1 MKLDVLSKQLGHIF
15 KQPGILQRALTHCS
29 HSVTHNERLEF
40 LGDSVLNCVIAKY
53 LYDTRSDLAEGVL
66 SRQRSNLVN
75 QQTLVTLAQQL
86 QLGEMLLLGEGERK
100 SAGFRRPSILA
111 DAMEAIFGAVFVD
124 GGFSAAERVIL
135 NLYVPLIAQADEQA
149 MGKDY
154 KTLLQEFLQSKRLAL
169 PKYTVVATKGD
180 AHAQVFKVACDI
192 AQLNISTLGEGV
204 SRRRAEQVAAEI
216 AYKNCSGKN

>member
-1 MKLDVLSKQLGHIF
+1 MKLDALSKQLGHTF
-15 KQPGILQRALTHCS
+15 RHPGLLQRALTHCS

-53 LYDTRSDLAEGVL
+53 LYDTHTDLAEGVL

-124 GGFSAAERVIL
+124 GGFSATEQVIL

-169 PKYTVVATKGD
+169 PKYTVIATQGE
-180 AHAQVFKVACDI
+180 AHAQIFKVACDI

-204 SRRRAEQVAAEI
+204 SRRSAEQVAAEV
-216 AYKNCSGKN
+216 AYKKL

>member
-1 MKLDVLSKQLGHIF
+1 MKLDTLSKQLGHAF
-15 KQPGILQRALTHCS
+15 KQPGLLQRALTHCS

-124 GGFSAAERVIL
+124 GGFSAAEQVIL

-169 PKYTVVATKGD
+169 PKYTVIATQGE

-204 SRRRAEQVAAEI
+204 SRRSAEQVAAEV
-216 AYKNCSGKN
+216 AYKKL